1 MEAYQTFL
9 QKEKTQLKSTIK
21 INNKNNMRMKKNHY
35 EKPQTLRTAVE
46 VENGFMSASIMDP
59 ENGHDQ
65 GLTTEEHGFADPDS
79 QWEGD
84 YSNDTWD

>member
-1 MEAYQTFL
+1 
-9 QKEKTQLKSTIK
+9 
-21 INNKNNMRMKKNHY
+21 MKKNHY
-35 EKPQTLRTAVE
+35 EKPQTFRTEVE
-46 VENGFMSASIMDP
+46 VENGFMAASIMDP

-65 GLTTEEHGFADPDS
+65 GLTTEEHGFANSES

>member
-1 MEAYQTFL
+1 
-9 QKEKTQLKSTIK
+9 
-21 INNKNNMRMKKNHY
+21 MKKNHY
-35 EKPQTLRTAVE
+35 EKPQTFRTVVE

-59 ENGHDQ
+59 ENEHDQ